1 VHTPPLLGIDIGG
14 TGIKGAPVDL
24 DAGCLLTERLK
35 IPTPHP
41 AEPEAILEVVA
52 KICDEFADIVGDSP
66 VGVTVP
72 AVVTRGVVKTA
83 ANLDHSWIGTDASS
97 LFVGR
102 LMRPVVLL
110 NDADAAGIAELSYGA
125 VRGVPGVVLVVTLG
139 TGIGTALFINGSLV
153 PNTEI
158 GHLVLDGDDMCFTA
172 CAAARANEQLS
183 WQVWAAR
190 LEKYLRY
197 AEDLLWPDLIV
208 IGGGVSRKADR
219 FLPYLHI
226 RTPITTAQL
235 QNEAG
240 IIGAALAA
248 GHG

>member
-1 VHTPPLLGIDIGG
+1 VRLTALSETYQSFACVIRLSVKPLPSDSM
-14 TGIKGAPVDL
+14 
-24 DAGCLLTERLK
+24 DAG
-35 IPTPHP
+35 
-41 AEPEAILEVVA
+41 
-52 KICDEFADIVGDSP
+52 
-66 VGVTVP
+66 
-72 AVVTRGVVKTA
+72 TRGLTPSINCSATCTA
-83 ANLDHSWIGTDASS
+83 TGAWAAIRSAVRRTAAIRRLQARANLDHSWIGTDASS

-183 WQVWAAR
+183 WRVWAAR

-208 IGGGVSRKADR
+208 IGGGVSREADR
-219 FLPYLHI
+219 FLPYVDI